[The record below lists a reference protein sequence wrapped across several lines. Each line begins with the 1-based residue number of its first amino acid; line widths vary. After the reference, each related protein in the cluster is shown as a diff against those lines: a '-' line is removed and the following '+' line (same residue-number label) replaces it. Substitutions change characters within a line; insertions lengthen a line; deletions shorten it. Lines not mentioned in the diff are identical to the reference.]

1 MVAGTV
7 YEPKVDASRW
17 RVYGAVGPKKA
28 PKEETARNKK
38 TRYYPADDV
47 KRPLPSRR
55 HLHKPAR
62 VRPSITEG
70 TILILLAGR
79 FRGKRVICLKPLK
92 SGLLLVTGPFK
103 VNGVPVRRVSQ
114 AYVIATSTKLDI
126 SSVDTSRF
134 TDEYFTES
142 KVKGMKK
149 EGEEEFSW
157 GTHQKRLLPVTIE
170 RLLRR
175 RLTMVFWRLLR
186 RLRIDCWWDDEE
198 SRYSLETKRRRK
210 RWPRVL

>member
-149 EGEEEFSW
+149 EGEEEFFLGDAPKAAIVSDVRKAD
-157 GTHQKRLLPVTIE
+157 QKAIDDGVLAVVAKTPNMKRYLKAAFT
-170 RLLRR
+170 LRGEDKPHK
-175 RLTMVFWRLLR
+175 MIF
-186 RLRIDCWWDDEE
+186 
-198 SRYSLETKRRRK
+198 
-210 RWPRVL
+210 